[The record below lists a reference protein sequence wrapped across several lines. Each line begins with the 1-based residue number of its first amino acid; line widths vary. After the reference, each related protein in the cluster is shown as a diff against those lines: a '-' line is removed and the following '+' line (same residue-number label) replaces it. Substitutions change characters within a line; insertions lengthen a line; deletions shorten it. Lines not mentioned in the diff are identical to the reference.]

1 MNFKPAY
8 NVYWPAERGHGK
20 GLSLNVYH
28 FWISKVLQNINKTL
42 SLGKLDLLKHTDY
55 KTGLAFPSLISESNS
70 FYWIIVISLENFLQ
84 PFPVP

>member
-1 MNFKPAY
+1 MFWSQLGRVKDYHIWFNKDLQKFS
-8 NVYWPAERGHGK
+8 RT
-20 GLSLNVYH
+20 LN
-28 FWISKVLQNINKTL
+28 IT

-70 FYWIIVISLENFLQ
+70 YYWIIVISLENFLQ